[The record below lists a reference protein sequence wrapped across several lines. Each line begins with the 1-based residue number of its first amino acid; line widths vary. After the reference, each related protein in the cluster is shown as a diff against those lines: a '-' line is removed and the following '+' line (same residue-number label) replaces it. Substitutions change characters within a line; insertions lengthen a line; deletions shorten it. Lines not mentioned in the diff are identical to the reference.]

1 MTPMAMTLN
10 ALKVT
15 FSVFNLSNSH
25 ASLKYST
32 YYLLYVYTCIRKRTW
47 PVISTALLKVEDFLR
62 LQAVTYTVKVVISRK
77 RCRTETLLI
86 QISLIGS
93 DMSAY
98 QSVADSDK

>member
-1 MTPMAMTLN
+1 MTPIAMTLN

-32 YYLLYVYTCIRKRTW
+32 YYLLYVYTCIRKRMW
-47 PVISTALLKVEDFLR
+47 PVIALLKVEDFLR

-77 RCRTETLLI
+77 RCRTKTLLI